1 MFSTKCFKLSVKQ
14 FTKKHT
20 VLASFHAVATKLS
33 CCLCS
38 ASPLPINCGFLSS
51 FGNPFLFHIIVPQA
65 YIPLLSRF
73 WSKGTDVKNLQ
84 YIKL

>member
-1 MFSTKCFKLSVKQ
+1 MFQILCK
-14 FTKKHT
+14 T
-20 VLASFHAVATKLS
+20 VYKETYCVASFHAVATRLS

-65 YIPLLSRF
+65 LSRVC
-73 WSKGTDVKNLQ
+73 SKGTDVKNLQ